1 MAWHL
6 LKQGEP
12 NGQYSNY
19 MEFLIDSTSDIE
31 TPPTAQYS
39 YAPSSIAHT
48 PGYQHVYESD
58 ANGSWVEIGE

>member
-12 NGQYSNY
+12 NGWNSNY
-19 MEFLIDSTSDIE
+19 MEFLIDSEDDIE
-31 TPPTAQYS
+31 TPPTDQYS

-48 PGYQHVYESD
+48 PGYKHVYESD
-58 ANGSWVEIGE
+58 ASGSWVEIGE